1 VPQTI
6 DTGLKLAKTLLKD
19 LKDGPDSRKHKHSKQ
34 TQESVEK
41 TEEQPVSKRSE
52 PAKNNAP
59 EGEDASLDRETV
71 KDSEPTMEEI
81 GKIVVMALL
90 KDLKDRPDSREHKQS
105 TPTQESVEK
114 TKEKPASKRSEP
126 ANNNAP
132 EGEDAFLDNL
142 AFTDSEPTKGEIEE
156 IIFNSATPD
165 RAAKIHELEQGASS
179 NKHLSDRI
187 MKIVKEHGGKVKI
200 GKRNAGKNGK
210 TDLLGELFALVEKHA
225 AAEGLDLTKEEI
237 FELLGQK
244 LDEGLAAL
252 DTVVHKEQ

>member
-1 VPQTI
+1 MPQTI

-52 PAKNNAP
+52 PA
-59 EGEDASLDRETV
+59 
-71 KDSEPTMEEI
+71 
-81 GKIVVMALL
+81 
-90 KDLKDRPDSREHKQS
+90 
-105 TPTQESVEK
+105 
-114 TKEKPASKRSEP
+114 
-126 ANNNAP
+126 NNNAP

-142 AFTDSEPTKGEIEE
+142 AFIDSEPTKGEIEE

-165 RAAKIHELEQGASS
+165 RAVKIHELEQEASS

-210 TDLLGELFALVEKHA
+210 TDLLDELFALVEKHA

-237 FELLGQK
+237 FGLLGQK